1 MNYKAQTKILNTLKM
16 KYRIYFITAFDSAE
30 WTQLDGGGGTA
41 IWLSELKDIL
51 AQSRNVSYNL
61 QQKHR
66 KDY

>member
-1 MNYKAQTKILNTLKM
+1 M
-16 KYRIYFITAFDSAE
+16 KYRIYYIQIITAFDYAKC
-30 WTQLDGGGGTA
+30 TQLDETA

-66 KDY
+66 KDC